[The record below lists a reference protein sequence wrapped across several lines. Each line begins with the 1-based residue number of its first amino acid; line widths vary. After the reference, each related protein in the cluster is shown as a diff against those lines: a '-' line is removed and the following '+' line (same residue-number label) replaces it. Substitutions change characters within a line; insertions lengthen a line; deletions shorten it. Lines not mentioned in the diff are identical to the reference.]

1 MTNAY
6 IEKDG
11 KEHINHGMIEYTKS
25 DLELHNDAFEHSHD
39 GEEVDPNEGKINDWH
54 NRHHPGTAFEEFCD
68 VHPDA
73 MDAGFK
79 IWCDPRIR
87 VGHEKTRVI

>member
-39 GEEVDPNEGKINDWH
+39 GEEIDPNEGKINDWH

-73 MDAGFK
+73 ME
-79 IWCDPRIR
+79 CR
-87 VGHEKTRVI
+87 VYDD

>member
-11 KEHINHGMIEYTKS
+11 KEHINHGMLEYTEA
-25 DLELHNDAFEHSHD
+25 DLELRNDAFEHSHD
-39 GEEVDPNEGKINDWH
+39 GEEWKPNEGKINDWH
-54 NRHHPGTAFEEFCD
+54 TRHHPGTAFEEFCD

-73 MDAGFK
+73 LE
-79 IWCDPRIR
+79 CR
-87 VGHEKTRVI
+87 VYDE